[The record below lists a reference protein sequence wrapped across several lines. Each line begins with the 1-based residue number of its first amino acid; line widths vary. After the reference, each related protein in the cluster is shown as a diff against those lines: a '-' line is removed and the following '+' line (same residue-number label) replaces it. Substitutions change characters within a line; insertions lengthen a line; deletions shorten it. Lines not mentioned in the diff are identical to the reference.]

1 MKREFAEQIVNQY
14 LSRIYSFVRQRV
26 SNEEDVA
33 DVAQEISLNIYKS
46 LCVKEVNSIDGFVWT
61 VARNILIN
69 YYRGKQKSYFNVSID
84 SEQMEFSDGKKTP
97 LEQMIDKEN
106 YEKIRS
112 EIAYLSKTQRK
123 ILIMYYYEEKKQS
136 EIAEILRIPLGTV
149 KWHLNVAKGELKKGM
164 EKMRDIKD
172 LRFNPVEFSQIGLCG
187 GTGEM
192 GSANNFMR
200 SALSQNILYCI
211 RKNAMTIEE
220 VADTLGVSPV
230 YVESEIEFLEEYQIV
245 IKQKSGYISNIVV
258 EESDGEIIRRQKQ
271 LYKTVA
277 PMIANELFDKIMEGG
292 YLNSDEILGPKD
304 DKNFIMWSL
313 MFYLLAVVESDSF
326 KEEIT
331 FDGAATVRADGGTN
345 IITATV
351 KSEEVSDYF
360 KMMMMDKLC
369 GPCWN
374 GNDELALWLID
385 GPWTEK
391 RVGQHYGGANIV
403 RDLKLLER
411 FYKGEELSVDEYT
424 FLLDKHYIKKKEDG
438 FDWAIVVLKDGETKN
453 KLFELTKQI
462 KNKVL
467 EQVEDQLEEYKRY
480 VLESDPM
487 PNHIRIQQKYMMQ
500 FLFHSDGWFMLYA
513 KDALVES
520 GKLKLVEGEQRYSVT
535 EMLFVR

>member
-1 MKREFAEQIVNQY
+1 MKREFAEQIVEEYIN
-14 LSRIYSFVRQRV
+14 RIYSFVRQRV
-26 SNEEDVA
+26 SNEQDTA
-33 DVAQEISLNIYKS
+33 DVAQEICLNIYKA

-61 VARNILIN
+61 VARNTLIN
-69 YYRGKQKSYFNVSID
+69 YYRGNRKSYFNVSIEN
-84 SEQMEFSDGKKTP
+84 EQLEFRDDRKTP

-136 EIAEILRIPLGTV
+136 EIAEILDIPLGTV
-149 KWHLNVAKGELKKGM
+149 KWHLNAAKGELRKGM
-164 EKMRDIKD
+164 EKMRDIKE
-172 LRFNPVEFSQIGLCG
+172 LKFNPVEFGQFGLCG
-187 GTGEM
+187 GTGEL
-192 GSANNFMR
+192 GSADNFMR

-211 RKNAMTIEE
+211 RKNAMTIEKI
-220 VADTLGVSPV
+220 ADTLGVSPV
-230 YVESEIEFLEEYQIV
+230 YVESELEFLEEYQIV
-245 IKQKSGYISNIVV
+245 LKQKKGYIANIVV
-258 EESDGEIIRRQKQ
+258 EESDGEIIKRQKQ

-277 PMIANELFDKIMEGG
+277 PMIAKELFDKIMEGD
-292 YLNSDEILGPKD
+292 YLEGEDILGPKD

-326 KEEIT
+326 KAEIT
-331 FDGAATVRADGGTN
+331 FEEAATVRADGGTN

-351 KSEEVSDYF
+351 KNEEVSEYF
-360 KMMMMDKLC
+360 TKMKMDQLC

-391 RVGQHYGGANIV
+391 RVGQHYGGTNIV

-411 FYKGEELSVDEYT
+411 FYKGDTLSVDEYT
-424 FLLDKHYIKKKEDG
+424 FLLDKHYIKKDG
-438 FDWAIVVLKDGETKN
+438 DNFEWAIVVLKDSTTKN

-462 KNKVL
+462 KDRVL
-467 EQVEDQLEEYKRY
+467 EQVAEQLAEYKQF

-487 PNHIRIQQKYMMQ
+487 PKHIRIQQEYMMQ
-500 FLFHSDGWFMLYA
+500 FLFHSDGWFMMYA
-513 KDALVES
+513 KDALVDS
-520 GKLKLVEGEQRYSVT
+520 GRLKLVDGEQKWSVT